1 MHVRDGLLF
10 NLAVV
15 GLGRWG
21 QRLVE
26 SVQGPPAPPSLKVR
40 FTHAVVRDARRAE
53 AYAQSR
59 GLTLSTD
66 YQSVLND
73 HSVHGIVLATPHL
86 QHEAQIMTAAKAQKH
101 VFVEKPLTLDA
112 DSARKIATDSR
123 NRNITLALGHNRR
136 FLPALNH
143 MRRMIVAGEL
153 GQFLHVEGNMSGNF
167 ALSYTPENWRS
178 SQQESPLGSMT
189 AMGIHV
195 IDAFLFLLGRISTV
209 STLSIRNVVPIEIDD
224 TTSLLMKF
232 ERGGSGY
239 LGTVYTTAPT
249 FQIQVFGTAGSAH
262 LLDRDTL
269 LVTDVKGEK
278 KRFTFD
284 HFDIERAELEAFAD
298 AARGLGDYPVSLEDA
313 VHGIAVLDAAIQ
325 SAANGGRFESVHDA
339 PLPKAIVRET
349 SRALGD

>member
-1 MHVRDGLLF
+1 MF

-26 SVQGPPAPPSLKVR
+26 SVQGHTAPHSLKVR

-53 AYAQSR
+53 TYAQSR
-59 GLTLSTD
+59 CLTVSTD
-66 YQSVLND
+66 YLAVLKD
-73 HSVHGIVLATPHL
+73 PSIDGVVLATPHL
-86 QHEAQIMTAAKAQKH
+86 QHEEQVLAAAEAQKH
-101 VFVEKPLTLDA
+101 IFVEKPLTLGA
-112 DSARKIATDSR
+112 ESARRLSTVSR
-123 NRNITLALGHNRR
+123 SRNITLALGHNRR

-143 MRRMIVAGEL
+143 MRQKILEGEL
-153 GQFLHVEGNMSGNF
+153 GQFLHIEGNMSGNF
-167 ALSYTPENWRS
+167 ALSYAPGNWRS

-195 IDAFLFLLGRISTV
+195 IDAFLFLIGRISAV
-209 STLSIRNVVPIEIDD
+209 STLSLRSVVPIEIDD

-239 LGTVYTTAPT
+239 LATVYTTAPT

-269 LVTDVKGEK
+269 VLTDVKGDK
-278 KRFTFD
+278 KRLAFD
-284 HFDIERAELEAFAD
+284 HYDIERAELEAFVD
-298 AARGLGDYPVSLEDA
+298 AARGESNYPVSLEDG

-325 SAANGGRFESVHDA
+325 SSANGGSFESVQDA
-339 PLPKAIVRET
+339 RSPKPVVHESI
-349 SRALGD
+349 RALGD